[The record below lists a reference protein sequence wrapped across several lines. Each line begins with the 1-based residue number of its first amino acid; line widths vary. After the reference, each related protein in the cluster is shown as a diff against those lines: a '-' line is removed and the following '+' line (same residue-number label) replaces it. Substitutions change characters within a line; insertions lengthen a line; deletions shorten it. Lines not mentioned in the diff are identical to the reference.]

1 MQTRSLLMKE
11 CRSLKYV
18 NHSLFN
24 RIATMVVCLF
34 LSSVGVAST
43 FQGIEKLQIHGFMTQ
58 GYFLTTDNAVLGV
71 RDDEQG
77 SLDFREMGLN
87 GSYQVSND
95 VRFALQGMYRKMGA
109 ADDEVRLDYA
119 VLSWRAGHWA
129 DGEWGIRLGR
139 IKNPFGLY
147 NETRDMAFTR
157 PSVFLP
163 QGIYFDRSRN
173 LLHSTDGGQLYL
185 NIQTDIGFFQLKTNV
200 GRAENDNKE
209 LKMAI
214 FGFDTPGELVSKR
227 ENYWSQVKF
236 ESLSGDLE
244 LTLSYADVV
253 LDYKP
258 GAGDPFTAGA
268 TRYRPFVLSAQYH
281 WGDFSLTAE
290 YLQQK
295 NQFTHLGVIP
305 DTRTSTEAY
314 YLQGE
319 YRFSPQVKGLLRFD
333 AHYLNKDD
341 RDGEKAS
348 AISGVPDHRGFTED
362 WVVGLSWQPTSA
374 WQFQAEYHWIT
385 GTSWLPAQANPD
397 LSKLEKHWNLLALTA
412 SFRF

>member
-1 MQTRSLLMKE
+1 MVACLL
-11 CRSLKYV
+11 LP
-18 NHSLFN
+18 FTG
-24 RIATMVVCLF
+24 A
-34 LSSVGVAST
+34 AST
-43 FQGIEKLQIHGFMTQ
+43 FQGIEKLQVHGFMTQ
-58 GYFLTTDNAVLGV
+58 GYFLTSDNAVLGAS
-71 RDDEQG
+71 DDEHG
-77 SLDFREMGLN
+77 SLDFREVGLN
-87 GSYQVSND
+87 GSYQFSNAVS
-95 VRFALQGMYRKMGA
+95 VALQGLYRKMGT
-109 ADDEVRLDYA
+109 DDEVRLDYA
-119 VLSWRAGHWA
+119 VLDWRIGRWTA
-129 DGEWGIRLGR
+129 GEWGVRLGR
-139 IKNPFGLY
+139 VKNPMGLY
-147 NETRDMAFTR
+147 NETRDVAFTR

-163 QGIYFDRSRN
+163 QGLYYDRSRN
-173 LLHSTDGGQLYL
+173 LLHSTDGGQLYF
-185 NIQTDIGFFQLKTNV
+185 NIQTDVGFFQFKTNV

-227 ENYWSQVKF
+227 ENYWSQISF

-244 LTLSYADVV
+244 LAFSYADII

-258 GAGDPFTAGA
+258 GAGDPFAAGE

-281 WGDFSLTAE
+281 WDDFSLTAE

-295 NQFTHLGVIP
+295 NQFSQLGAFP
-305 DTRTSTEAY
+305 DISISTEAY

-333 AHYLNKDD
+333 AHYINKDD

-348 AISGVPDHRGFTED
+348 ATRGVPAHRGFTED
-362 WVVGLSWQPTSA
+362 WVVGLSWQPTRA

-397 LSKLEKHWNLLALTA
+397 PTKLEKHWNLLALTA